1 MDCMEK
7 FRIEGKVAI
16 ITGGSKGLGRAMAL
30 GLAQAGARVVVA
42 SRSLDLIEL
51 TANEIIKKGG
61 QAIAMPVDV
70 SNPQSIERL
79 VALTRDY

>member
-1 MDCMEK
+1 
-7 FRIEGKVAI
+7 
-16 ITGGSKGLGRAMAL
+16 
-30 GLAQAGARVVVA
+30 VA